1 MDHIVLLGDSV
12 FDNKAYVGPK
22 PDVSTHLGRIVPDG
36 WKVTLRAIDGSLVQD
51 VAEQLSMIPSDASHL
66 FLSAGGND
74 ALMNADVLN
83 MPVSSSAEFLNALSK
98 RIAQF
103 EERYIEMLSGVFARK
118 LPVAVSTIYYPNFA
132 DRQLQR
138 IAISALSSFNDV
150 IIRQAAVSKI
160 PILDLRL
167 ICSEPDDYANEIEP
181 SGKGG
186 EKIAVAIKRLL
197 DLHGFSRPMSA
208 IYY

>member
-1 MDHIVLLGDSV
+1 MNHIVLLGDSV
-12 FDNKAYVGPK
+12 FDNKAYVGTE
-22 PDVSTHLGRIVPDG
+22 PDVTAHLKRIIPDG
-36 WKVTLRAIDGSLVQD
+36 WEVTLRAVDGSLVRAVVQQF
-51 VAEQLSMIPSDASHL
+51 ATIPADASHL
-66 FLSAGGND
+66 VVSVGGND

-83 MPVSSSAEFLNALSK
+83 MPVSSSAEFLSVLSE
-98 RIAQF
+98 RIAEF
-103 EERYIEMLSGVFARK
+103 EESYKEMLSSVVTLG

-138 IAISALSSFNDV
+138 IAVVALSSFNDV
-150 IIRQAAVSKI
+150 IIRQAAVNKI

-167 ICSEPDDYANEIEP
+167 ICNEPDDYANEIEP

-186 EKIAVAIKRLL
+186 AKIAAAIKRLI
-197 DLHGFSRPMSA
+197 DLHSFLRPISA